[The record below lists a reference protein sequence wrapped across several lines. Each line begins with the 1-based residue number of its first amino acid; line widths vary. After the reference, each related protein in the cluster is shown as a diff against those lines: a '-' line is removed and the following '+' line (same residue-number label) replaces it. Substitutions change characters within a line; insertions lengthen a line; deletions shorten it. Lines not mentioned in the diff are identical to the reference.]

1 MSIFCMMTTTF
12 ADEASAKKMITLLL
26 EERLVACAQM
36 MPIQSFYRWEGKIC
50 DEQEFLVLL
59 KTQAIHYDA
68 IEALIL
74 AHHPYKTPQLLQI
87 PIEKGLSNY
96 LLWIEEET
104 RKP

>member
-36 MPIQSFYRWEGKIC
+36 MPIQSFYRWEGQIC
-50 DEQEFLVLL
+50 DEQEFLELL

-96 LLWIEEET
+96 LLWLEEET

>member
-68 IEALIL
+68 IEALIF